1 MPRISILAE
10 GFAEGVAGS
19 GGITGGAVAM
29 GISGEITVIAE
40 VFTGMLV
47 NGVAAVSG

>member
-1 MPRISILAE
+1 MPRISMLAE

-19 GGITGGAVAM
+19 GGVTDGAVAM
-29 GISGEITVIAE
+29 GISGEIAVVAE

-47 NGVAAVSG
+47 DGVAAVSG

>member
-1 MPRISILAE
+1 MLAE

-29 GISGEITVIAE
+29 GISGEIIVVAE
-40 VFTGMLV
+40 VFTGILV
-47 NGVAAVSG
+47 DGVAVVSG